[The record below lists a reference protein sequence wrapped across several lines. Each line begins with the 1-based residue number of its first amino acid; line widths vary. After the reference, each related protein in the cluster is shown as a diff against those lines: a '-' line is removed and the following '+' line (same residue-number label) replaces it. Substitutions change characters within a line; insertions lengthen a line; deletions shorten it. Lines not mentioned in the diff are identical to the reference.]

1 MAVILIV
8 DDETLQ
14 RDILTTILS
23 DEGYETCSAA
33 SGEEALKLAK
43 ATEPDIVLTDL
54 KMGKMDGIE
63 LLEKLKGLKQPPTV
77 ILMTAF
83 GTVDS
88 AVDAMKKGAFDYLTK
103 PLDKEVVL
111 LAIRRALERKELM
124 QRNLELR
131 KALNDLFSIQG
142 IIGHSKAIRDI
153 IHIVRKVSDSPAT
166 VLILGES
173 GTGKELIAKAI
184 HYNSGRREKAFM
196 AVNCAAIPETLL
208 ESELFGYEPGAFT
221 GATQRKKGLFEA
233 AGGGTVFLDEIGD
246 LPMMTQ
252 SKILRVLQEREIMRV
267 GGREPIKV
275 DVRIVSA
282 TNKDLHEEMKH
293 NRFREDLFYRLKVVT
308 ILMPPLRERREDIP
322 DLAKFFL
329 QKFNHSFGKN
339 ILKIDDAAM
348 KAVIGYSWPGNVR
361 ELQSVMEKA
370 VLMCES
376 DTIGLGD
383 IRGELRPIPRP
394 ALDRD
399 SRRRDRSGGTGEGTP
414 RQGDGQIQ
422 QRACQGCAAARHE
435 LRRVLVQLE
444 EACTRLSRKPERRQ
458 MHPSRGDTRRRNQLR
473 GARERPAAE
482 GHGEGGQRGLQ
493 GRKAPEHELPVLC
506 VPMGQVWPEQ
516 APASLMLP
524 GRPRL
529 RTGRLSCT

>member
-1 MAVILIV
+1 M
-8 DDETLQ
+8 
-14 RDILTTILS
+14 
-23 DEGYETCSAA
+23 
-33 SGEEALKLAK
+33 
-43 ATEPDIVLTDL
+43 
-54 KMGKMDGIE
+54 
-63 LLEKLKGLKQPPTV
+63 
-77 ILMTAF
+77 
-83 GTVDS
+83 
-88 AVDAMKKGAFDYLTK
+88 
-103 PLDKEVVL
+103 
-111 LAIRRALERKELM
+111 
-124 QRNLELR
+124 
-131 KALNDLFSIQG
+131 
-142 IIGHSKAIRDI
+142 
-153 IHIVRKVSDSPAT
+153 
-166 VLILGES
+166 LILGES
-173 GTGKELIAKAI
+173 GTGKELDRKGHPLQQAA
-184 HYNSGRREKAFM
+184 GGEKAFM

-394 ALDRD
+394 ALGIEIPDGG
-399 SRRRDRSGGTGEGTP
+399 SSGGTGEGTP

-422 QRACQGCAAARHE
+422 QRLPG
-435 LRRVLVQLE
+435 
-444 EACTRLSRKPERRQ
+444 
-458 MHPSRGDTRRRNQLR
+458 LR
-473 GARERPAAE
+473 G
-482 GHGEGGQRGLQ
+482 H
-493 GRKAPEHELPVLC
+493 
-506 VPMGQVWPEQ
+506 
-516 APASLMLP
+516 S
-524 GRPRL
+524 
-529 RTGRLSCT
+529 T

>member
-8 DDETLQ
+8 DDEPLQ

-23 DEGYETCSAA
+23 DEGYETYSAA
-33 SGEEALKLAK
+33 SGEEALKLVRAY
-43 ATEPDIVLTDL
+43 EPDVVLTDL
-54 KMGKMDGIE
+54 KMGRMDGIE
-63 LLEKLKGLKQPPTV
+63 LLEKIKGLKQPPTV

-111 LAIRRALERKELM
+111 LAVRRALERRELM
-124 QRNLELR
+124 QHNIELR
-131 KALNDLFSIQG
+131 KALNDMFSIQG
-142 IIGHSKAIRDI
+142 IIGHSKAIKDV
-153 IHIVRKVSDSPAT
+153 IHIVRKVADSTAT

-184 HYNSGRREKAFM
+184 HYNSGRREKPFM

-221 GATQRKKGLFEA
+221 GATQRRKGLFEA
-233 AGGGTVFLDEIGD
+233 AGGGTVFLDEVGD

-282 TNKDLHEEMKH
+282 TNKDLLEEMKH
-293 NRFREDLFYRLKVVT
+293 GRFREDLFYRLKVVT
-308 ILMPPLRERREDIP
+308 IHMPPLRERKEDIP
-322 DLAKFFL
+322 ELANFFL

-339 ILKIDDAAM
+339 VEKIDDAAM
-348 KAVIGYSWPGNVR
+348 KGIIGYPWPGNVR

-370 VLMCES
+370 VLMSES
-376 DTIGLGD
+376 DTIGLAD
-383 IRGELRPIPRP
+383 IRGELRSEPRP
-394 ALDRD
+394 AMGIEIPD
-399 SRRRDRSGGTGEGTP
+399 GGIDLEELEKELLVKAMAKSNNV
-414 RQGDGQIQ
+414 I
-422 QRACQGCAAARHE
+422 AKAARLLDMNYDAFWYSWKKHDLESPEKRSALKCIMTQDLPDVGISYEE
-435 LRRVLVQLE
+435 LEKDLLQKAMEKANNVGARAAKLLNMSYR
-444 EACTRLSRKPERRQ
+444 AFAYRWDKYGLSRP
-458 MHPSRGDTRRRNQLR
+458 P
-473 GARERPAAE
+473 
-482 GHGEGGQRGLQ
+482 Q
-493 GRKAPEHELPVLC
+493 G
-506 VPMGQVWPEQ
+506 
-516 APASLMLP
+516 
-524 GRPRL
+524 
-529 RTGRLSCT
+529 

>member
-131 KALNDLFSIQG
+131 KALNYLFSIQG

-394 ALDRD
+394 ALGIEIPD
-399 SRRRDRSGGTGEGTP
+399 GGIDLEELEKELLVKAMAKSNNVLA
-414 RQGDGQIQ
+414 R
-422 QRACQGCAAARHE
+422 AARLLDMNYDAFWYSWKKHALDSAE
-435 LRRVLVQLE
+435 
-444 EACTRLSRKPERRQ
+444 
-458 MHPSRGDTRRRNQLR
+458 NQS
-473 GARERPAAE
+473 GV
-482 GHGEGGQRGLQ
+482 
-493 GRKAPEHELPVLC
+493 KCILPVEIPDAGISYEELEKDLLQKAMEKAGN
-506 VPMGQVWPEQ
+506 VGSKAAKLLNMSYRSFAYRWDKYGLNRPPQ
-516 APASLMLP
+516 A
-524 GRPRL
+524 
-529 RTGRLSCT
+529 